1 MAGISIISNFDINQS
16 VPLDSRQVATSSS
29 SRDATP
35 YKYEGLRVYQTD
47 TKKTYIW
54 TGTTFSIEGA
64 GIYGGSG
71 SLVGDTLVNFGQVGN
86 TVSNKSSQFGYNSTS
101 NTNGIFYTNY
111 FNRHTAA
118 ILGTEWQ
125 GIELRNEFRYSTTGG
140 VVNSAY
146 VSFNPSDTT
155 NGYGGIS
162 FGTGDGVINSVQERV
177 RITGNGRVG
186 IGTNDPKEYLQ
197 IGSGTVVSGQSL
209 PLTIHKGGSAVI
221 GYNWYYN
228 SADFVFDLKDGSSKI
243 SHEDGNIRF
252 THRKSFDPATAWV
265 DSLYLSSS
273 GSVGIKTTSP
283 QYDLDVNGNLR
294 SSNVKINSSLTAS
307 NIFATSNYFLP
318 NSNYKLTGTA
328 PNRPIVF
335 VNNNNS
341 SVGDYGELFYISDL
355 LSVFYTNLGVDGTV
369 NVRDNVTIRQGSL
382 VVGSGTYSGAITNYE
397 DPTVL
402 SPSGTLI
409 YYSTNGSWSGTT
421 NNHALSFFT
430 YSFNFYRV
438 GALVN
443 LDFTIKKNGATNYNN
458 SFYGWLIKFDSERF
472 KPTSFNKGSG
482 IGGVYNNGL
491 RSPVWCQL
499 VPGGTTGHPTT
510 TGNQFWLKIGPFNT
524 LSNTI
529 TSPPQAQGGD
539 FNGSVTDLY
548 FSGTITYISSL
559 NPVSSSVAL
568 GLNFDDSIFNPS

>member
-1 MAGISIISNFDINQS
+1 MPGISIISNFDINQS
-16 VPLDSRQVATSSS
+16 VPLDSRQVATSSA

-35 YKYEGLRVYQTD
+35 YKYEGLKIYQTD

-54 TGTTFSIEGA
+54 TGVTFSIDGS

-71 SLVGDTLVNFGQVGN
+71 SLIGDTLVNFGQVGN
-86 TVSNKSSQFGYNSTS
+86 TVSNKSSQFGYSSTS
-101 NTNGIFYTNY
+101 ATNGIFYTNY

-118 ILGTEWQ
+118 IPGTEWQ
-125 GIELRNEFRYSTTGG
+125 GIELRNEFRYSTSGG

-146 VSFNPSDTT
+146 VSFNPADTT
-155 NGYGGIS
+155 NGYGGIA
-162 FGTGDGVINSVQERV
+162 FGTGDGMGNTVQERV

-197 IGSGTVVSGQSL
+197 IGSGTVGSGQSL

-252 THRKSFDPATAWV
+252 THRKSLDSPATFV
-265 DSLYLSSS
+265 DSLYLSST
-273 GSVGIKTTSP
+273 GNVGIKTTSP

-294 SSNVKINSSLTAS
+294 SNNVKINSSLTAS

-318 NSNYKLTGTA
+318 NSNYKLTSV
-328 PNRPIVF
+328 PLKPIVF
-335 VNNNNS
+335 VNNSNS
-341 SVGDYGELFYISDL
+341 SQLFYISDQD
-355 LSVFYTNLGVDGTV
+355 SGFYTDLDVDGTV
-369 NVRDNVTIRQGSL
+369 NVSDNVTIQEGSL
-382 VVGSGTYSGAITNYE
+382 TVGGGNSIYQGAITNYE
-397 DPTVL
+397 DPTIL

-409 YYSTNGSWSGTT
+409 YYSTNGAWNVTSNSHPLSG
-421 NNHALSFFT
+421 FT

-443 LDFTIKKNGATNYNN
+443 LDFTIKRLNTTAYNHQ
-458 SFYGWLIKFDSERF
+458 FYGWLIKFDNSRF

-482 IGGVYNNGL
+482 IGGVSGNAL
-491 RSPVWCQL
+491 RSPVWCQV
-499 VPGGTTGHPTT
+499 VPGGTPGHPS
-510 TGNQFWLKIGPFNT
+510 TGGNNPFWFKIGTFNT
-524 LSNTI
+524 LSNSNGVPTYN
-529 TSPPQAQGGD
+529 QGGD
-539 FNGSVTDLY
+539 FTGASVTDLY
-548 FSGTITYISSL
+548 FSGTITYISSS
-559 NPVSSSVAL
+559 NPASV
-568 GLNFDDSIFNPS
+568 GVIDTFDDQGSSTN

>member
-1 MAGISIISNFDINQS
+1 MPGISIISNFDINQS
-16 VPLDSRQVATSSS
+16 VPLDSRQVATSSA

-35 YKYEGLRVYQTD
+35 YKYEGLKIYQTD

-54 TGTTFSIEGA
+54 TGVTFSIDGS

-71 SLVGDTLVNFGQVGN
+71 SLIGDTLVNFGQVGN
-86 TVSNKSSQFGYNSTS
+86 TVSNKSSQFGYSSTS
-101 NTNGIFYTNY
+101 ATNGIFYTNY

-125 GIELRNEFRYSTTGG
+125 GIELRNEFRYSTSGG

-146 VSFNPSDTT
+146 VSFNPADTT

-162 FGTGDGVINSVQERV
+162 FGTGDGVINPVQERV

-252 THRKSFDPATAWV
+252 THRKSLDSPTAWV

-294 SSNVKINSSLTAS
+294 SNNVKINSSLTAS

-318 NSNYKLTGTA
+318 NSSYKLTSVSLK
-328 PNRPIVF
+328 PIVF
-335 VNNNNS
+335 VNNSNS
-341 SVGDYGELFYISDL
+341 SQLFYISDQD
-355 LSVFYTNLGVDGTV
+355 SVFYTDLGVYGTV
-369 NVRDNVTIRQGSL
+369 NVRDNVTIQEGSL
-382 VVGSGTYSGAITNYE
+382 TVGSGTYSGAITNYE
-397 DPTVL
+397 DPTIL
-402 SPSGTLI
+402 SPSGTFI

-421 NNHALSFFT
+421 NSHALSGFT

-458 SFYGWLIKFDSERF
+458 SFYGWLIKFDNLRF

-482 IGGVYNNGL
+482 IGGVSGNGL
-491 RSPVWCQL
+491 RAPVWCQL

-510 TGNQFWLKIGPFNT
+510 AGNQFWLKVGPFNT
-524 LSNTI
+524 LSNNI
-529 TSPPQAQGGD
+529 ISPPQAQGGD

-559 NPVSSSVAL
+559 NPVSSSV
-568 GLNFDDSIFNPS
+568 GVIDTFDDQEFNMN